1 MSNLMFEA
9 RLALRYLAG
18 ARGQGTFS
26 LLTILAILGNMMGV
40 AALVVGQAVMAGIQ
54 NQARDILVERAPHI
68 WILPEVSAPPAP
80 AENQGLDLG
89 LSAADLAAL
98 GIAGPVSTEAPVAS
112 QISFDEALFRRLE
125 EVEGLTGI
133 HPVSET
139 DVFLNL
145 NGRFSLSSLQGIS
158 LAALQAQG
166 VTTRS
171 LPETDD
177 WGLIVPSGLVFEGFL
192 EVGQT
197 LTLITTEL
205 EPSPVGR
212 LPLTQDFKIV
222 DTYAAPANAPLLTIL
237 ATAQL
242 MRGEEGQVSHIEIFV
257 RDPFDLGQQRRELEA
272 VLADVPGPSLLI
284 ETWQERRDSAVAFI
298 GVLRLV
304 LLLIL
309 GLIILVSA
317 FNIFTGQLMLTDA
330 QRTSIAVMRT
340 YGASQGHVL
349 RIFLIAGLIVG
360 LSGVMLG
367 LLLGLVVAQNFPLLS
382 DLGVPGLTFFDQSP
396 PQVRSG
402 DLALA
407 YGIALTLTLIA
418 AIFPARAAAR
428 TAPVEAFSYG

>member
-1 MSNLMFEA
+1 MSSLMFEA

-54 NQARDILVERAPHI
+54 SQARDILVERDPHI
-68 WILPEVSAPPAP
+68 WITPEVSAPPAP
-80 AENQGLDLG
+80 SARSGTDLG
-89 LSAADLAAL
+89 LSDADRAL
-98 GIAGPVSTEAPVAS
+98 LGLPPVVSTEAPPAT

-125 EVEGLTGI
+125 AVEELTGI

-145 NGRFSLSSLQGIS
+145 GGRFTLSSLQGLS
-158 LAALQAQG
+158 LAALQEQG

-171 LPETDD
+171 LPETEE
-177 WGLIVPSGLVFEGFL
+177 WGLIVPSGLIYQGFI

-205 EPSPVGR
+205 QASPVGR
-212 LPLTQDFKIV
+212 LPLTQDFQVV
-222 DTYAAPANAPLLTIL
+222 DTYIAPANAPLLTPL

-242 MRGEEGQVSHIEIFV
+242 MRGEEGQVSHIEVFV
-257 RDPFDLGQQRRELEA
+257 RDPFNLNQQRRDLEA
-272 VLADVPGPSLLI
+272 ALADIPGPSLFI
-284 ETWQERRDSAVAFI
+284 ETWQQRRDSAVAFI

-367 LLLGLVVAQNFPLLS
+367 LVLGLVVAQNFPLLS
-382 DLGVPGLTFFDQSP
+382 ALGVPGLSFFDQSP
-396 PQVRSG
+396 PQVRAG

-428 TAPVEAFSYG
+428 TSPVEAFSYG